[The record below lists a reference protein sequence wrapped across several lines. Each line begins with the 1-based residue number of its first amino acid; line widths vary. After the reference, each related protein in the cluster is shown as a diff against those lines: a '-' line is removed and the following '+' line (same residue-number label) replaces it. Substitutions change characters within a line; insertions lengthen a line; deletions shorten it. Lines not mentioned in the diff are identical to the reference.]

1 MGKYQTD
8 TGCFVVCTPR
18 DPNTCCYHIDK
29 VGGVEKNEL
38 ASHNFKSFNL
48 FNHDVNNLLENF
60 LCLSLRLEVEA
71 TML

>member
-29 VGGVEKNEL
+29 VGGVEKKMNG
-38 ASHNFKSFNL
+38 SHTILKVL
-48 FNHDVNNLLENF
+48 TYLI
-60 LCLSLRLEVEA
+60 
-71 TML
+71 MM